1 MASDQKHLDS
11 RLRPNLNPTL
21 TSVIKRSKTLG
32 NLWVIHNSAKT
43 TTMRQAASIKLNA
56 LG

>member
-11 RLRPNLNPTL
+11 RVRPNLNPML
-21 TSVIKRSKTLG
+21 TSVIKCSEKLG
-32 NLWVIHNSAKT
+32 YLWVIHNSTKT
-43 TTMRQAASIKLNA
+43 TTVRLAPSIKLNA